1 MVYNLYG
8 PLKPGAVCIKK
19 AYANV
24 LFTCSKRFPKLF
36 ANETIVNRDS
46 YPEYR
51 RRRIVD
57 DINVRWGNEGI
68 YDNQ

>member
-1 MVYNLYG
+1 MVYGLCG
-8 PLKPGAVCIKK
+8 PLKSGVICIKK

-24 LFTCSKRFPKLF
+24 LLTCSKRFPKLF
-36 ANETIVNRDS
+36 ANETIINRDS

-57 DINVRWGNEGI
+57 GIDVR
-68 YDNQ
+68 

>member
-1 MVYNLYG
+1 MVYSLYKS
-8 PLKPGAVCIKK
+8 LKSGAIYMKK

-24 LFTCSKRFPKLF
+24 PLTYSKRFLKLF
-36 ANETIVNRDS
+36 ANKTIINKDG

-51 RRRIVD
+51 RRRIMD
-57 DINVRWGNEGI
+57 NIDMRWGDEGI